1 MRDILTALEVDVEIG
16 NLEEEEEKRKASYQ
30 LLKDIPKNNLLEETA
45 KVDKLLYKFRTHSI
59 AKTDALF
66 YAGAVVVAKR
76 LDVKVNMAA
85 ERKEPMLERR
95 LQNKN
100 KELKE
105 GLKSVRIIKG

>member
-1 MRDILTALEVDVEIG
+1 
-16 NLEEEEEKRKASYQ
+16 
-30 LLKDIPKNNLLEETA
+30 
-45 KVDKLLYKFRTHSI
+45 
-59 AKTDALF
+59 
-66 YAGAVVVAKR
+66 
-76 LDVKVNMAA
+76 MAA

>member
-1 MRDILTALEVDVEIG
+1 MINFCVSLGHTALQRLMHYFMQELLLLQIG
-16 NLEEEEEKRKASYQ
+16 W
-30 LLKDIPKNNLLEETA
+30 
-45 KVDKLLYKFRTHSI
+45 
-59 AKTDALF
+59 
-66 YAGAVVVAKR
+66 G
-76 LDVKVNMAA
+76 VKINMAA